1 MPYSIMCLRFAD
13 SLSVM
18 DPRLLAMNLQ
28 EKRLLELLQ
37 DHLSDNSMLPL
48 FVADEIT
55 KQRRAAQE
63 NFLVLAISHIQ
74 ELSRLYKSGK
84 CPKRLEKLGRFAF
97 DYERVVLE
105 SSRFDRQI
113 DPKAVE
119 RLMRVLDGTEK
130 KPGTTRVVTSL
141 EFQISNEE
149 LLFEMEEEN
158 TSEEVDSKEF
168 LRQMAKQYFQE
179 LLEDSM
185 QSVRV
190 IGL

>member
-1 MPYSIMCLRFAD
+1 VQHS
-13 SLSVM
+13 
-18 DPRLLAMNLQ
+18 RLFGMNLQ

-84 CPKRLEKLGRFAF
+84 YPKRLEKLGRFAF

-190 IGL
+190 VGL

>member
-1 MPYSIMCLRFAD
+1 
-13 SLSVM
+13 
-18 DPRLLAMNLQ
+18 
-28 EKRLLELLQ
+28 
-37 DHLSDNSMLPL
+37 
-48 FVADEIT
+48 
-55 KQRRAAQE
+55 
-63 NFLVLAISHIQ
+63 
-74 ELSRLYKSGK
+74 
-84 CPKRLEKLGRFAF
+84 
-97 DYERVVLE
+97 VVLE

-158 TSEEVDSKEF
+158 TSEEVDSKEI